1 MSNKIIS
8 WKHFP
13 VTFWIKVLF
22 IKVRFYLWNKLKLV
36 NVTKSAQN
44 TKNIGLVHNRIRT
57 ISALSREW
65 LTKVK
70 IFSLNQKPM
79 VFIKIKGA
87 WNNQL
92 VFIIASI
99 IFLSYFSVF
108 VFILLLLSN
117 EITAVLRRYI
127 FFTAMWTGMIICFL
141 FMVWGMTCDVMDQTF
156 YYYFYY
162 QLHFVF
168 VIIIKL
174 F

>member
-1 MSNKIIS
+1 MSNQIIS
-8 WKHFP
+8 WKRFP
-13 VTFWIKVLF
+13 VRFWIKVLF

-117 EITAVLRRYI
+117 DNYSSFEKVYI
-127 FFTAMWTGMIICFL
+127 FYCNVNWHDYLFPFHGLGHDMWCHRSDILLLFLLSLSFCF
-141 FMVWGMTCDVMDQTF
+141 F
-156 YYYFYY
+156 
-162 QLHFVF
+162 
-168 VIIIKL
+168 IIKL